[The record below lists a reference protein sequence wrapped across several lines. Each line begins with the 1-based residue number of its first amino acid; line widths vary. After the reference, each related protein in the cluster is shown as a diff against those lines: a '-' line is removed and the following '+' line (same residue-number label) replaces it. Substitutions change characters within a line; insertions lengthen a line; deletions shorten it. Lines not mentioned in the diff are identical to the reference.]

1 LEERTL
7 LDAGIQTIKHVI
19 IVMQENRSFDEYF
32 GTYPGADGIPM
43 DSHGVPTVSCYDP
56 LTGQYIKPFHLT
68 TPYTVGGTHDYPAAI
83 GDINGGLMNGFVYSY
98 RNRPEPGYG
107 RSKPIDV
114 MGYYTANEIPN
125 YWAYAQHFAL
135 QDHMF
140 EPVLSWSQPSHEYL
154 VSEWSALCSDPN
166 NPMSCV
172 NDHINGDAAT
182 APSSGAA
189 DLPSNNTPMLAWT
202 DLTYLMWKNGVSW
215 KYYTSQGSNLN
226 DPDEGVQTNDVHNPL
241 PHFTDV
247 HQDNQLG
254 NIVNVGN
261 YFTDAANGMLPSVS
275 WVTPP
280 QGESDHP
287 PASIIPAQAWVTEV
301 VNAAMQGPDWNSTAI
316 FISWDDWGGFYDH
329 VVPPK
334 VDGNGYGLR
343 VPGLVISPWVKPGYI
358 DSQTLSFDAYAK
370 FIEDDFMGG
379 QRLDPATD
387 GRPDPRP
394 TVRDSLPIL
403 GNIANE
409 FDFSQTPL
417 PPLILPLYP
426 NAPTPDAGGPYTLT
440 EGGSVTL
447 DASKSYDLQGLT
459 IVSYTWLLKGQLLG
473 ITGQTA
479 TLNWNQYLAAGGTD
493 SGTHPIT
500 VEEKDSQGNISV
512 SEEATLTV
520 QTVAPSITLSGNAT
534 VSVGTPYTLNL
545 SASIAGD
552 PDSYTIDWG
561 DGTTSGAAG
570 KVTSVTHTYGASGT
584 YTISASAVDEGVT
597 TSANNTLTVTASS
610 PPPRSAHGGGRGRTA
625 MAQGPSGGLGATLT
639 DSHPEGSGQAGSAP
653 RTPGGRLAVGGA
665 AVGVNGV
672 SPAAALGDGAGS
684 ASPVLL
690 ASNAVLLD
698 SWPHAGT
705 PGRTLAEGLAF
716 TGVVAVFRDPGTD
729 VAPPAAGSAFSGVV
743 ADLRDPRMQELR
755 GPRSPGFGD
764 GILDNDVTGPSV
776 VLAGFPALEP
786 GPAPALDRAEVES
799 LFFGAVPVTSTAT
812 GARAGGTVS
821 KNA

>member
-1 LEERTL
+1 MLEQRTL

-43 DSHGVPTVSCYDP
+43 DSHGVPTVSAYDP

-68 TPYTVGGTHDYPAAI
+68 SQYTVGGPHDYAFATA
-83 GDINGGLMNGFVYSY
+83 DINGGLMNGFVNSY
-98 RNRPEPGYG
+98 RNRPEPGYSP
-107 RSKPIDV
+107 SKPIDV
-114 MGYYTANEIPN
+114 MGYYTSNEIPN

-140 EPVLSWSQPSHEYL
+140 EPVLGWSQPSHEYL
-154 VSEWSALCSDPN
+154 VSEWSAICSDAN

-172 NDHINGDAAT
+172 NDHVNEQI
-182 APSSGAA
+182 SGAGV
-189 DLPSNNTPMLAWT
+189 LPLNNTPMLAWT
-202 DLTYLMWKNGVSW
+202 DLTYLMFKNGVSW
-215 KYYTSQGSNLN
+215 KYYASQGTNLN
-226 DPDEGVQTNDVHNPL
+226 DPDEGTQTNDIHNPL

-261 YFTDAANGMLPSVS
+261 YFTDAANGTLPSVS
-275 WVTPP
+275 WVLPAAGQT
-280 QGESDHP
+280 DHP
-287 PASIIPAQAWVTEV
+287 PASIIPAQAWVTQV

-316 FISWDDWGGFYDH
+316 FVSWDDWGGFYDH

-343 VPGLVISPWVKPGYI
+343 VPGLVISPWVKPGSI

-379 QRLDPATD
+379 QRLNPATD

-394 TVRDSLPIL
+394 TVRDALPIL
-403 GNIANE
+403 GDLAKE

-426 NAPTPDAGGPYTLT
+426 NAPTPDPGGPYSLT
-440 EGGSVTL
+440 EGGSITL
-447 DASKSYDLQGLT
+447 DASHSTDLQGLS
-459 IVSYTWLLKGQLLG
+459 IVSYTWFLNGKPLG
-473 ITGQTA
+473 ITGVTA
-479 TLNWNQYLAAGGTD
+479 TMNWSKYLAATGTD
-493 SGTHPIT
+493 DTTGLIT
-500 VEEKDSQGNISV
+500 VAETDSNGFTST
-512 SEEATLTV
+512 SEEATVTV
-520 QTVAPSITLSGNAT
+520 TTVAPSITLSGNGT

-545 SASIAGD
+545 SASIKGD

-570 KVTSVTHTYGASGT
+570 SVTSVTHTYGASGT
-584 YTISASAVDEGVT
+584 YTISASAIDEGVT

-625 MAQGPSGGLGATLT
+625 MAQGPSGGLGATLI
-639 DSHPEGSGQAGSAP
+639 DSHQEGSGQVGSAP
-653 RTPGGRLAVGGA
+653 GTPGGRLAVGGA
-665 AVGVNGV
+665 AVGANGV
-672 SPAAALGDGAGS
+672 SPAAALADGAGS

-690 ASNAVLLD
+690 GSNAVLLD
-698 SWPHAGT
+698 SWLHAGT

-743 ADLRDPRMQELR
+743 ADLRDPRIQELR
-755 GPRSPGFGD
+755 GQRWPG
-764 GILDNDVTGPSV
+764 LDSAVTDSSAALA
-776 VLAGFPALEP
+776 VL
-786 GPAPALDRAEVES
+786 PALDPGPELAFDRA
-799 LFFGAVPVTSTAT
+799 
-812 GARAGGTVS
+812 TVQEYFTRL
-821 KNA
+821 